1 MPNHITRF
9 SGCQTKS
16 PDSVVAKPNQ
26 KIPKMP
32 RQIIMFKR
40 CPTKPPDSGVVDTG
54 NDTGE
59 QLSARNRRL
68 IYCQWQEQGRHG
80 GGELPKLK
88 GINRRYLRPSKS
100 DTAAGGVIGTAMK
113 SCIHRHP
120 THPDQR
126 SLRPPKLKIAVLVW
140 SSFGGLRGLWSG
152 CMMCLCAFSWR
163 FQWQYR
169 WPWPTSAAGDIAIS

>member
-1 MPNHITRF
+1 LANQIKRFQDAEPNHQIHWMPNHITRF

-68 IYCQWQEQGRHG
+68 IYCQ
-80 GGELPKLK
+80 
-88 GINRRYLRPSKS
+88 
-100 DTAAGGVIGTAMK
+100 
-113 SCIHRHP
+113 
-120 THPDQR
+120 
-126 SLRPPKLKIAVLVW
+126 
-140 SSFGGLRGLWSG
+140 
-152 CMMCLCAFSWR
+152 
-163 FQWQYR
+163 
-169 WPWPTSAAGDIAIS
+169 